1 MAGVMKCAILVALA
15 MAVAC
20 VPVAWAD
27 GRANTRVTIDSA
39 FINPGETLF
48 AGDIFSPRKACKNDR
63 RVLIFRVRPGAD
75 EKIGAT
81 RSYKGSAQ
89 PGYYWTHSEPGL
101 ASGRQLLLEGQAQHE
116 MPRRPFRRHR
126 VGSLAGGPS
135 APDALWRRSSQGLTG
150 GAAKRRPFSSSQSA
164 V

>member
-1 MAGVMKCAILVALA
+1 MKCAILGALA
-15 MAVAC
+15 VAVAC
-20 VPVAWAD
+20 VPAAWAD

-63 RVLIFRVRPGAD
+63 RVLIFRARSGED

-89 PGYYWTHSEPGL
+89 PGYFWTHSESGL
-101 ASGRQLLLEGQAQHE
+101 LPAGDYYAKVKRT
-116 MPRRPFRRHR
+116 RRCKGDR
-126 VGSLAGGPS
+126 S
-135 APDALWRRSSQGLTG
+135 ATIPLDR
-150 GAAKRRPFSSSQSA
+150 
-164 V
+164 

>member
-15 MAVAC
+15 VAVAC

-63 RVLIFRVRPGAD
+63 RVLIFRVRPGED
-75 EKIGAT
+75 QKIGAT

-101 ASGRQLLLEGQAQHE
+101 L
-116 MPRRPFRRHR
+116 P
-126 VGSLAGGPS
+126 AGNYYSKVKRNMRCRGDRS
-135 APDALWRRSSQGLTG
+135 AAIPLDR
-150 GAAKRRPFSSSQSA
+150 
-164 V
+164 

>member
-1 MAGVMKCAILVALA
+1 MAGVMKRAVLVALGV
-15 MAVAC
+15 AVAC

-27 GRANTRVTIDSA
+27 GKANTRVTIDSA

-63 RVLIFRVRPGAD
+63 RVLIFRVRPGED
-75 EKIGAT
+75 QKIGAT

-101 ASGRQLLLEGQAQHE
+101 A
-116 MPRRPFRRHR
+116 P
-126 VGSLAGGPS
+126 AGNYYSKVKPTERCQGDRS
-135 APDALWRRSSQGLTG
+135 AAIPLDR
-150 GAAKRRPFSSSQSA
+150 
-164 V
+164 